1 MTAEQNTNRWQKKLL
16 ILSAFAYLSFVIYG
30 SLVPLNVRS
39 LSFEEAWSAF
49 VNIRYLELGIGSR
62 ADWVANILLFI
73 PLAFLWQGVIWPL
86 RGAFYRFLSAL
97 GLWGA
102 CILLSILIEF
112 MQVFFPPRTVSLN
125 DILAEGIGSG
135 IGIIAWRL
143 VGPAL
148 LRWLSKWRAQQG
160 ASSLCERILWV
171 YLAGL
176 FFYNLMPLDLTISPV
191 EIYHQWKEG
200 RVVLIPFGFS
210 VKDTAQLT
218 YDLTTDIVIWVP
230 VAVLWVLSAKKSLG
244 HIWLAVL
251 LFAVF
256 IEISQLFVY
265 SRVTDVTDILT
276 AAIGGGVGVWI
287 GGRLKSKFLLKKE
300 SDAIRPTRSR
310 HFFIGLGGA
319 VLWTGILILIFWY
332 PFDFHV
338 ERNFV
343 LERLSG
349 FVKVPFVAY
358 YFGTEFRALTEVFHK
373 ILFFVPLGFLLALT
387 ALPSRSSLLINFVMV
402 FAMAIIAL
410 GIELG
415 QVVLPD
421 KNPDMTDWLLEM
433 LGGISGYWGT
443 LILHGRLLSSHSRQT
458 SISSCDRPPLT
469 WNS

>member
-1 MTAEQNTNRWQKKLL
+1 VTAEQNTNRWQKKLL

-49 VNIRYLELGIGSR
+49 VNIPYLELGIGSR

-125 DILAEGIGSG
+125 DILAEGIGAG

-148 LRWLSKWRAQQG
+148 LRWLPEWRAQQG

-210 VKDTAQLT
+210 VKDTAQLI
-218 YDLTTDIVIWVP
+218 YDLTTDIVIWIP

-287 GGRLKSKFLLKKE
+287 GGRLRSKFFLKKE
-300 SDAIRPTRSR
+300 SGAIRPTRSR

-343 LERLSG
+343 LERLSS

-443 LILHGRLLSSHSRQT
+443 LVLHGRLPGSHSRQT
-458 SISSCDRPPLT
+458 SIL
-469 WNS
+469 